1 MTQYNSP
8 VYSQSPQHA
17 QQSSLLNNP
26 TIYHLEQ
33 IQRRNGNNVNSMNNM
48 IILANDEISGTPNN
62 SFNSSTLNP
71 TILNAAQNQFF
82 AVGPGHIKQETGSMD
97 VTEGDIDPQVVC
109 SPMTSP
115 SPANSVGSPITRNYD
130 RNFIDDANN
139 LFGQSYKPSHMDS
152 FSPFDE
158 SPSNV
163 SVFSQGPAET
173 KFFDQSDPNQNE
185 VCSISAPTGV
195 SAFEFRQPQS
205 NFVTQPQSL
214 PAGYVSG
221 GECFPQYTQGLQY
234 LSEIGAAGSGVR
246 LYQQHYIDAED
257 SADSAQKQA
266 ILIEKRRRRR
276 ESHNAV
282 ERRRR
287 DNINEK
293 IQEISTLIPDI
304 FIDSSNKPNKG
315 VILRKAVE
323 YIKHLQQLVG
333 EQRAHNLVLENT
345 ISDMKS
351 GIPIENNSEMNVS
364 PQSSGIVNNDP
375 YYV

>member
-1 MTQYNSP
+1 
-8 VYSQSPQHA
+8 A
-17 QQSSLLNNP
+17 
-26 TIYHLEQ
+26 
-33 IQRRNGNNVNSMNNM
+33 
-48 IILANDEISGTPNN
+48 
-62 SFNSSTLNP
+62 
-71 TILNAAQNQFF
+71 
-82 AVGPGHIKQETGSMD
+82 
-97 VTEGDIDPQVVC
+97 
-109 SPMTSP
+109 
-115 SPANSVGSPITRNYD
+115 
-130 RNFIDDANN
+130 
-139 LFGQSYKPSHMDS
+139 SHMDS

-185 VCSISAPTGV
+185 
-195 SAFEFRQPQS
+195 
-205 NFVTQPQSL
+205 PQSL

-221 GECFPQYTQGLQY
+221 GECFPQYAQGLQY

-364 PQSSGIVNNDP
+364 PQSSGI
-375 YYV
+375 